1 METNMSLNLTIYKM
15 THSNFKERSHEI
27 STGVGKCSCGQAFDY
42 SSHRDMK
49 LKLRL
54 HLKLCKNPPKGTHKI
69 AVPKKATTFM
79 EHQLSATMRQRE
91 VHI

>member
-1 METNMSLNLTIYKM
+1 M

-27 STGVGKCSCGQAFDY
+27 STGVGKCTCGQMFDY
-42 SSHRDMK
+42 SSPRDMK

-54 HLKLCKNPPKGTHKI
+54 HLRFCKNPPKGTHNI
-69 AVPKKATTFM
+69 RVPKKATTFM
-79 EHQLSATMRQRE
+79 EHQLNATMRRKE

>member
-1 METNMSLNLTIYKM
+1 M

-27 STGVGKCSCGQAFDY
+27 STGVEKCTCGQTFDY
-42 SSHRDMK
+42 SSPRDRDMK

-54 HLKLCKNPPKGTHKI
+54 HLRFCKNPPKGTHKI
-69 AVPKKATTFM
+69 RVPKKATTFM
-79 EHQLSATMRQRE
+79 EHQLNATIRRRE